1 MKFDFGIDMQV
12 KAKQAMQAISTNL
25 QALGFT
31 LNTCSGC
38 QASGRVGVVV
48 GPLEHHQAHASPGV
62 RLRRGLVGSAA
73 A

>member
-31 LNTCSGC
+31 LNTCSGP
-38 QASGRVGVVV
+38 QAVRQAAGLESSLDRWSTTRHMLLQAFGFGVD
-48 GPLEHHQAHASPGV
+48 
-62 RLRRGLVGSAA
+62 
-73 A
+73 